1 VAVASK
7 TESERTA
14 FLGSLEALL
23 RPLMPLALNY
33 GVSYADAQST
43 LRSLFIEAMTT
54 RITTQGREASP
65 ARLALMA
72 GMNRQEVVK
81 LSSDQVTRR
90 KEQEEKLRRVDLV
103 STMLSV
109 WHDDRRFNTPYGAP
123 LDLSLAPERGFK
135 TVDDLIAVACPGED
149 RELLIDSLVT
159 SGSVEVHGGKF
170 IRCSSRTFLPQDPA
184 NLQRILRIA
193 SSGGAM
199 SSTLAFNC
207 QLEGEELGN
216 FERRAVTERLVF
228 PEFRDSALSYVREH
242 GQQFLERFDRWLTE
256 SDPRTADR
264 DGLRVGV
271 GVYFY
276 DLPSNRV
283 GN

>member
-54 RITTQGREASP
+54 RITTQGRQASP

-72 GMNRQEVVK
+72 GMNRQEVIK
-81 LSSDQVTRR
+81 LSSDQIARR
-90 KEQEEKLRRVDLV
+90 KEQDEKLRRVDLV

-159 SGSVEVHGGKF
+159 SGSIEVHGGKF

-193 SSGGAM
+193 RMGSAFV
-199 SSTLAFNC
+199 STLAHNC
-207 QLEGEELGN
+207 QSESDAEKI
-216 FERRAVTERLVF
+216 FERSAITEAPVY
-228 PEFRDSALSYVREH
+228 PDFRDSALGYVREH

-256 SDPRTADR
+256 TSPAAATRGGAR
-264 DGLRVGV
+264 IGV

-276 DLPSNRV
+276 EQPV
-283 GN
+283 GEQAH